1 MYLGYIDL
9 WKNNGILESEENSI
23 SSYFSWSMMPFVIKT
38 ELKEDINT
46 DFDCVFIT
54 ALTFDHCVFI
64 DI

>member
-1 MYLGYIDL
+1 
-9 WKNNGILESEENSI
+9 
-23 SSYFSWSMMPFVIKT
+23 MPFVIKT

-54 ALTFDHCVFI
+54 AVTFDHCVFI